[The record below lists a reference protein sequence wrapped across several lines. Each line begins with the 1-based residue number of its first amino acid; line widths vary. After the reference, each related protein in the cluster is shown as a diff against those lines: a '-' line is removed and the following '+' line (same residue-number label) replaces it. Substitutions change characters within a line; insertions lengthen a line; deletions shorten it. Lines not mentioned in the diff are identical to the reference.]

1 MLFTNV
7 QKCQFRFLMIPI
19 LPRLLLFVEW
29 WHQNLTFWQTEALYL
44 LFGSSLVNIL
54 VAYPINIWLDGLGR
68 FNIDV
73 FQFRFLNMKN
83 NSKINRRNFFYIGTS
98 LHLLPIDQSY
108 HLLWLVAKFQ
118 LCRCYQWKLGVM
130 WRSHQ
135 VIIYY

>member
-1 MLFTNV
+1 MISFSLQGCYSQMFKNV
-7 QKCQFRFLMIPI
+7 NLDSWWFQFSF
-19 LPRLLLFVEW
+19 RLLLFVEW

-83 NSKINRRNFFYIGTS
+83 NSKINRRNFFLYRDQFAFTANRPV
-98 LHLLPIDQSY
+98 LPFT
-108 HLLWLVAKFQ
+108 VT
-118 LCRCYQWKLGVM
+118 CC
-130 WRSHQ
+130 Q
-135 VIIYY
+135 VSIM